1 MSQVQAQT
9 QQQAAQ
15 QAAGPASSQFVSTS
29 LYVGD
34 LEPQVTEAQ
43 LYEIFS
49 QVGPV
54 VSIRVCRDL
63 ITRRSLGYAYVNYNS
78 AQDGKSNSMQ
88 VDVLCCFVL
97 VWKLLLGFGR
107 YFSKFGIITN
117 EVFELLALYAILS
130 VFCLY
135 PIVLDEVSPWEP
147 L

>member
-1 MSQVQAQT
+1 MAQAQAQAQQQQ

-15 QAAGPASSQFVSTS
+15 QAAAAGAPPTQFVSTS

-34 LEPQVTEAQ
+34 LEPNVSEAQ

-78 AQDGKSNSMQ
+78 AQDGTSA
-88 VDVLCCFVL
+88 
-97 VWKLLLGFGR
+97 R
-107 YFSKFGIITN
+107 H
-117 EVFELLALYAILS
+117 
-130 VFCLY
+130 
-135 PIVLDEVSPWEP
+135 
-147 L
+147 

>member
-1 MSQVQAQT
+1 VLTSFCVTLSFPFVPCGGLGLSFHFVCKIIIDKMAQAQAQVQQQQQ

-15 QAAGPASSQFVSTS
+15 QAAAAGAPPTQFVSTS

-34 LEPQVTEAQ
+34 LEPNVSEAQ

-78 AQDGKSNSMQ
+78 AQDGTSA
-88 VDVLCCFVL
+88 
-97 VWKLLLGFGR
+97 R
-107 YFSKFGIITN
+107 H
-117 EVFELLALYAILS
+117 
-130 VFCLY
+130 
-135 PIVLDEVSPWEP
+135 
-147 L
+147 

>member
-1 MSQVQAQT
+1 MAQVQAQT

-15 QAAGPASSQFVSTS
+15 QAAGPAPSQFVSTS

-34 LEPQVTEAQ
+34 LEPNVSEAQ

-78 AQDGKSNSMQ
+78 AQDGTWMI
-88 VDVLCCFVL
+88 VDLLRLVVCVVSGVRFRVCF
-97 VWKLLLGFGR
+97 WISF
-107 YFSKFGIITN
+107 KFGSASCAANLISW
-117 EVFELLALYAILS
+117 FYL
-130 VFCLY
+130 
-135 PIVLDEVSPWEP
+135 
-147 L
+147 